1 MNISGLSSALAALQ
15 RGSAAVDR
23 AASRVASVGLTDPE
37 SSAAASTVES
47 GAQDDMASAN
57 VDLIVSTHMF
67 MAAVRLAQTT
77 NENVLAA
84 LRLGGYS
91 ADATA

>member
-1 MNISGLSSALAALQ
+1 MNISGSSNALSALQ

-23 AASRVASVGLTDPE
+23 AASRIASAGVSDP
-37 SSAAASTVES
+37 SAGTAPAVEA
-47 GAQDDMASAN
+47 GGQDDLAGAN
-57 VDLIVSTHMF
+57 VDMMVATHMF

-84 LRLGGYS
+84 LRLGGYQ
-91 ADATA
+91 ADAAA